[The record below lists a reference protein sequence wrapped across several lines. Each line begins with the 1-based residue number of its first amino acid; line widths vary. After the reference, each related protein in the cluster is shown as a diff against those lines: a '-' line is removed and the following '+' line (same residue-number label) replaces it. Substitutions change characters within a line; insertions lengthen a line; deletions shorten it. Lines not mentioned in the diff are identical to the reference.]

1 MVRVFIVS
9 FLIAVF
15 VIGGWAAP
23 LFTYATEMTWN
34 TYNNTNLKFSI
45 DYPTTWG
52 SSNDRTKVTEAKDS
66 VTFDM
71 MPHLSVTIT
80 PYGKGLSA
88 ETWAQAMKN
97 DLMKNSQDELL
108 QGVTKVEYNGE
119 IGYRFHIFDSFT
131 DIYTLLM
138 YFDSPNGVYEAKFIG
153 YEPIGGIP
161 SPIIDVMLN
170 TIKFSE

>member
-15 VIGGWAAP
+15 VIGSWAAP
-23 LFTYATEMTWN
+23 LNAYATESTWK
-34 TYNNTNLKFSI
+34 TYNNANLKFSI
-45 DYPTTWG
+45 DYPLTWG
-52 SSNDRTKVTEAKDS
+52 FSNDPTIVTETKES

-80 PYGKGLSA
+80 SYGTGLTA
-88 ETWAQAMKN
+88 EIWAQAMKN
-97 DLMKNSQDELL
+97 DLVKNSQDELV
-108 QGVTKVEYNGE
+108 QGVTKVEYNE
-119 IGYRFHIFDSFT
+119 ETGYKFQIFDSFT

-161 SPIIDVMLN
+161 SPIIDVMVN